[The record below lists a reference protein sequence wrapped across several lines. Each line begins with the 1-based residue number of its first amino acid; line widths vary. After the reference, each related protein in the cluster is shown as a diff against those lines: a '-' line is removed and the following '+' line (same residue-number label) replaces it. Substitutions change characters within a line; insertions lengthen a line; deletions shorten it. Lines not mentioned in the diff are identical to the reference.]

1 MNLQD
6 QSKFVLNKVNDYI
19 KRRIEHIEKMCF
31 FNDDYK
37 EGYTEAMS
45 EIHWFIQSAI
55 EVNSE
60 DDKI

>member
-1 MNLQD
+1 MILQD

-19 KRRIEHIEKMCF
+19 KRRIEHIEKMSF

-45 EIHWFIQSAI
+45 EINWFIQSAI

-60 DDKI
+60 EEEK